1 MFVSIELIN
10 LLIAKVQPVEALSS
24 PEFFEI
30 AASRQ
35 FQKILGFITAQSA
48 VICALAI

>member
-24 PEFFEI
+24 PEFFFEN
-30 AASRQ
+30 AAKRR
-35 FQKILGFITAQSA
+35 FQKEFWVL
-48 VICALAI
+48 